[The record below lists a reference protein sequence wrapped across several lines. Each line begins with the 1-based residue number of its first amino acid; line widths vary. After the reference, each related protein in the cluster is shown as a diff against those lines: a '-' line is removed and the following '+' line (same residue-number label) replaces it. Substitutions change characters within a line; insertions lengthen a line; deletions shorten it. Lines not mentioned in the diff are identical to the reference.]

1 MKIVHKIIFS
11 IVMLLLVSGC
21 ISNLFKEPK
30 PTFSGDILLPALNT
44 DFQKINDNV
53 YPAWKNQDSGNVISV
68 VSDCN
73 EGHFTLKSIHSLMSE
88 SLDNFKII
96 EEKSITTA
104 GRKSVFKK
112 INGQIEDKNVEI
124 QSYSFAD
131 KKCLY
136 VVSLAGKPEKIAQ
149 NITEFKNFVQKI
161 EFKK

>member
-1 MKIVHKIIFS
+1 MKISHKILFS
-11 IVMLLLVSGC
+11 VVMLLLIPGC

-30 PTFSGDILLPALNT
+30 PTFSNDILLPALTT

-53 YPAWKNQDSGNVISV
+53 YPAWKNQESGNVISV

-73 EGHFTLKSIHSLMSE
+73 EGHFTLKSIHSLMSD
-88 SLDNFKII
+88 SLDNFKTI
-96 EEKSITTA
+96 EEKTITSS

-136 VVSLAGKPEKIAQ
+136 VISLAGKPEKISQ
-149 NITEFKNFVQKI
+149 NLAEFKNFVQKI